1 MSQFRIKNID
11 NGIPDE
17 WVYKLNDG
25 VSVIGDDIDAR
36 DPNELAEAI
45 LDTQDIILKTS
56 TLTANAILKP
66 ASGLAERITILEGIA
81 GNSTLQDI
89 YSNGNTISVLAGK
102 PLVFGTSE
110 EFKLDENGNLSFR
123 PATMKVKGSGFNT
136 LDFTNSSVTT
146 NLGDLLVGAISSGS
160 RLTLRSESFMYLK
173 DVFLTNPVTL
183 SEPSNTALQTTSQ
196 SIIGAINELKSSSF
210 STTLQSVYA
219 QSSPPRLTTNIT
231 QGAVIIEDPNAS
243 SIADALRV
251 IGILNVTKKAKLGS
265 AKIGVNTTIE
275 DTTGYVTSD
284 PITTSNKV
292 ATPYISSGTND
303 LVLEDKR
310 VSFPFTDTS
319 VTDLATTKKS
329 VIGAI
334 NELKTSIDT
343 VGTATTLF
351 NSQHNGTTGAHGI
364 ITTQAEIGNNNVKRL
379 SIRNQSGVDTFT
391 VTGAGDM
398 VANSATVGGLSVVS
412 LLNQL
417 NAHLV
422 DDGTSHSAFANHL
435 IASNPHNTVKSLN
448 NLTNL
453 VSIASSD
460 SSLSVLTS
468 GQTIDIKFQKVIT
481 LQDVYDSLSAAKE
494 LALTANGLT
503 FKDAAAAV
511 AMIIRSADISLR
523 KNLNL
528 EYAGAKIVAASDLTI
543 DTPST
548 LTLKSDTDDIRI
560 KTTDTSKQVFIQDIP
575 FNAVGA
581 TTIPTNLGTSVV
593 GALITLNNNFE
604 IILNNFFDR
613 SISTS
618 YAHFVDSVG
627 RVWPHI
633 PDMHPAN
640 EFLASAEVNYY
651 WANQGRLYI
660 PSTIIPANSSGVF
673 FSSGTH
679 NLQAGSAPLSNAS
692 APGSRLFAPC
702 LSYFDLELTNLASL
716 IDNESI
722 RISDGSQV
730 KILSVKNGT
739 PDIASGEFRF
749 VVGADPIELRTDK
762 TRNNL
767 LNTLNDFSFIENG
780 SGLIYLKGGI
790 WGEAA
795 TAYVTVSGTVADN
808 ETLTLT
814 IPASVTEAVTVTL
827 TAKTS
832 PSGWQEFQAS
842 SVAEVTAI
850 SLAEAINRT
859 MFHSTSATATNGH
872 RCKATVIGK
881 TVKLE
886 WYMPGLT
893 GRLITIG
900 SGSANLT
907 VTPFSGGTCKVR
919 IYDMEPGRASTLN
932 TIGTFST
939 GGFNISGVASTAFV
953 AREKATDYF
962 LTHEEVFSST
972 RYRPFYNSR
981 ELGEVENF
989 SGNIIRFKIK
999 D

>member
-25 VSVIGDDIDAR
+25 VSVVGDDIDAR

-45 LDTQDIILKTS
+45 LDTQEIILKTS
-56 TLTANAILKP
+56 SLTANSILKP
-66 ASGLAERITILEGIA
+66 TSGLAERITILEGIA

-89 YSNGNTISVLAGK
+89 YANGNTISILAGK

-110 EFKLDENGNLSFR
+110 EFRLDENGNLSFK

-160 RLTLRSESFMYLK
+160 KLTLRSESYMYLK

-231 QGAVIIEDPNAS
+231 QGAVIIEDPNSS
-243 SIADALRV
+243 SIADALRI

-265 AKIGVNTTIE
+265 AKIGTNTTIE
-275 DTTGYVTSD
+275 DTTGYVSSD

-292 ATPYISSGTND
+292 ATPYISSGTSD
-303 LVLEDKR
+303 LIIEDKR

-319 VTDLATTKKS
+319 VTDLSTTKKS

-334 NELKTSIDT
+334 NELKSSIDT
-343 VGTATTLF
+343 VGAATTLF
-351 NSQHNGTTGAHGI
+351 NNQHNGTTGAHGI

-379 SIRNQSGVDTFT
+379 SIRNQSGIDTFT
-391 VTGAGDM
+391 VTGSGDM
-398 VANSATVGGLSVVS
+398 VANSAVVGGLSVVS

-422 DDGTSHSAFANHL
+422 DDGTSHSAFSAHL
-435 IASNPHNTVKSLN
+435 ISSNPHNTVKSLN
-448 NLTNL
+448 NLTNI

-460 SSLSVLTS
+460 SSLNVSTS

-481 LQDVYDSLSAAKE
+481 LQDVYNSLTTKELSLTASGLTIKDSAA
-494 LALTANGLT
+494 AI
-503 FKDAAAAV
+503 
-511 AMIIRSADISLR
+511 AMIIRATDLSVR

-528 EYAGAKIVAASDLTI
+528 EFAGAKIVAASDLTVEV
-543 DTPST
+543 PST
-548 LTLKSDTDDIRI
+548 LSLKSTTDNVVI
-560 KTTDTSKQVFIQDIP
+560 KTIDNSKQVIIQDVP
-575 FNAVGA
+575 FNEGGVS
-581 TTIPTNLGTSVV
+581 TIPTNLGTSIL
-593 GALITLNNNFE
+593 GALTTINNNFE
-604 IILNNFFDR
+604 LSLSNFFDKP
-613 SISTS
+613 INTS
-618 YAHFVDSVG
+618 HPYIVDDNG
-627 RVWPHI
+627 RLWPHI
-633 PDMHPAN
+633 PDFHPAN
-640 EFLASAEVNYY
+640 EFLETHY
-651 WANQGRLYI
+651 WQNQGRLYI
-660 PSTIIPANSSGVF
+660 PSTVIAANSNGTF

-679 NLQAGSAPLSNAS
+679 NIPGGSGAS
-692 APGSRLFAPC
+692 LDASISRGSRLFPAC
-702 LSYFDLELTNLASL
+702 LSYFDLEITDWAGIINADK
-716 IDNESI
+716 IK
-722 RISDGSQV
+722 ISDGVTPKTLTASTSPAPISSQGEF
-730 KILSVKNGT
+730 K
-739 PDIASGEFRF
+739 IAS
-749 VVGADPIELRTDK
+749 GADPIEVKTDK
-762 TRNNL
+762 TRNNII
-767 LNTLNDFSFIENG
+767 NVINDFLFVENG
-780 SGLIYLKGGI
+780 SGVIYLKAGV

-795 TAYVTVSGTVADN
+795 AGYVTVSGTVANN
-808 ETLTLT
+808 ETLTIT
-814 IPASVTEAVTVTL
+814 IPASVTDAITVTL

-832 PSGWQEFQAS
+832 PTGWQEFQAS
-842 SVAEVTAI
+842 SVPEVVAI

-881 TVKLE
+881 TIKLE

-893 GRLITIG
+893 GRLITIS

-907 VTPFSGGTCKVR
+907 VTPFSGGTSKLR
-919 IYDMEPGRASTLN
+919 IYDMEPNRTGTLTAVGN
-932 TIGTFST
+932 LSS
-939 GGFNISGVASTAFV
+939 GGFNISGVASTPFV
-953 AREKATDYF
+953 AREAGTDYF
-962 LTHEEVFSST
+962 IAQENALTT
-972 RYRPFYNSR
+972 KRYKPYYVAR
-981 ELGEVENF
+981 EIGEVENF
-989 SGNIIRFKIK
+989 SGNIIRLKIK

>member
-25 VSVIGDDIDAR
+25 VSVVGDDIDAR

-45 LDTQDIILKTS
+45 LDTQEIILKTS
-56 TLTANAILKP
+56 TLTANSILKP

-89 YSNGNTISVLAGK
+89 YANGNTISVLAGK

-110 EFKLDENGNLSFR
+110 EFRLDENGNLSFK
-123 PATMKVKGSGFNT
+123 PGTMKIKGSGFNT
-136 LDFTNSSVTT
+136 LDFTNSSITT

-160 RLTLRSESFMYLK
+160 KLTLRSESYMYLK

-196 SIIGAINELKSSSF
+196 SLVGAINELKSSSF

-219 QSSPPRLTTNIT
+219 QSSPPKLTTNVT
-231 QGAVIIEDPNAS
+231 QGAVIIEDPNAL
-243 SIADALRV
+243 SIADALRI

-265 AKIGVNTTIE
+265 VKVGANTTIE
-275 DTTGYVTSD
+275 DTVGYVTSD

-303 LVLEDKR
+303 LIIEDKR

-319 VTDLATTKKS
+319 VTDLSTTKKS

-334 NELKTSIDT
+334 NELKSSIDT
-343 VGTATTLF
+343 VGAATTLF
-351 NSQHNGTTGAHGI
+351 NNQHNGTTGAHGI

-494 LALTANGLT
+494 LALSANGLII
-503 FKDAAAAV
+503 KDAASAV
-511 AMIIRSADISLR
+511 AMVIRSADLSVR
-523 KNLNL
+523 KTLNL
-528 EYAGAKIVAASDLTI
+528 EYAAAKIIATSDLTI
-543 DTPST
+543 DVPST
-548 LTLKSDTDDIRI
+548 LTLKSGTDDVKI
-560 KTTDTSKQVFIQDIP
+560 KTTDTSKQVFIQDVP
-575 FNAVGA
+575 FNSVGA
-581 TTIPTNLGTSVV
+581 TAIPTNLGTSIL
-593 GALITLNNNFE
+593 GALTTINSNFE
-604 IILNNFFDR
+604 LTLNNFFDR

-618 YAHFVDSVG
+618 YAHFLDSIG

-640 EFLASAEVNYY
+640 EFLIEVNYY

-660 PSTIIPANSSGVF
+660 PSTTIAANSSGVF

-679 NLQAGSAPLSNAS
+679 NVSGGSGATLSDS
-692 APGSRLFAPC
+692 FMSGSRLFAPC
-702 LSYFDLELTNLASL
+702 LSYFDLELTNLAAIVSG
-716 IDNESI
+716 DSI
-722 RISDGSQV
+722 RISDGSQT
-730 KILSVKNGT
+730 KILSAMTTGT
-739 PDIASGEFRF
+739 PDITSGDFK
-749 VVGADPIELRTDK
+749 VLTDANPIELRTDR

-767 LNTLNDFSFIENG
+767 LATINDFSFIENG
-780 SGLIYLKGGI
+780 SGLMYLKAGL

-795 TAYVTVSGTVADN
+795 TAYVTVSGTVANN

-962 LTHEEVFSST
+962 LTHEEAFSST

-981 ELGEVENF
+981 ELGEIENF
-989 SGNIIRFKIK
+989 AGNIIRFKIK